1 MKELYFLLIG
11 VSRKLLDFYLA
22 GSLSSK
28 TRRTYAPGEQQMK
41 GTKSVISDENKKLC
55 VWLKRQ
61 RQEKGHTMRSL
72 SEILGTPHSFIGK
85 VENQER
91 RLDVIEYVRYCHALE
106 IDPMEGLKQV
116 LTDA

>member
-1 MKELYFLLIG
+1 
-11 VSRKLLDFYLA
+11 
-22 GSLSSK
+22 
-28 TRRTYAPGEQQMK
+28 MK
-41 GTKSVISDENKKLC
+41 GTKSVISDENKRLC

-91 RLDVIEYVRYCHALE
+91 RLDVVEYVRYCQALA
-106 IDPMEGLKQV
+106 IDPMYGLKQV
-116 LTDA
+116 LIEA